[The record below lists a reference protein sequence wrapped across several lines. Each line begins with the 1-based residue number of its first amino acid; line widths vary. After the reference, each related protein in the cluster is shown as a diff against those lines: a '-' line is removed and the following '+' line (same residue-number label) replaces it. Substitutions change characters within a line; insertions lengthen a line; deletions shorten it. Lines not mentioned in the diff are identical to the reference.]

1 MNKIVEKRI
10 EQFIATKFL
19 KTEAELTLVSFLV
32 KTIEADYKKRTLDP
46 KLAEKQIESKQ
57 IHVLNIIRNSFSN
70 GETFLK
76 YFNFKNNNIP
86 FSKLNGMKIMN
97 FVNSLDSVKSTD
109 IVAALNTVNVKKT
122 FHKKGKKSTKTS
134 NNSSKTNVTVI
145 HKKRVTE

>member
-32 KTIEADYKKRTLDP
+32 KTIEADYKKRTLDS

-76 YFNFKNNNIP
+76 YFNFKNNNL
-86 FSKLNGMKIMN
+86 F
-97 FVNSLDSVKSTD
+97 
-109 IVAALNTVNVKKT
+109 KK
-122 FHKKGKKSTKTS
+122 
-134 NNSSKTNVTVI
+134 
-145 HKKRVTE
+145 

>member
-1 MNKIVEKRI
+1 MNKIVERRI
-10 EQFIATKFL
+10 EQFITTKFL

-32 KTIEADYKKRTLDP
+32 KTIEADYKKRTTDV
-46 KLAEKQIESKQ
+46 KLADKQIASKQ

-86 FSKLNGMKIMN
+86 FSKLNGVKIMN
-97 FVNSLDSVKSTD
+97 FVNNLDSVKSTD

-122 FHKKGKKSTKTS
+122 FHKKSNKVNKKVNKP
-134 NNSSKTNVTVI
+134 KPEITVL
-145 HKKRVTE
+145 HKKKVSE

>member
-86 FSKLNGMKIMN
+86 FSKLNGLKIMN

-109 IVAALNTVNVKKT
+109 IVSALNTVNVKKT
-122 FHKKGKKSTKTS
+122 FHKKSKRTNKTVNQTKP
-134 NNSSKTNVTVI
+134 NVTVI
-145 HKKRVTE
+145 HKKKVSE